1 MNDKFPLNRLAQADP
16 TDGTGRRASR
26 PNRPVPV
33 TVRRTWAVMAVSVL
47 SLSLLAGCSVPF
59 AANGGDSSDTVA
71 SGNDAAA
78 STDANVKKFIAC
90 LTGKGIEA
98 QAAAAPDT
106 SGSTDASKAPTVK
119 NAVELRM
126 IDAAG
131 NPVPVSGD
139 SNGMTVDSGS
149 QQLYAGA
156 TFTTV
161 EDDKVWVMFKDAA
174 ALAGSPYASKQQDYA
189 ACQAQVP
196 DFTQPVQDA
205 NTQPAVSDA
214 QKQAA
219 LDFAKKA
226 REKGYGWVADPDG
239 DNPTTIMIPKT
250 VSEEEFRRFLKD
262 CPVGETG
269 VSFGFDGTPEEFG
282 YDYTQVM
289 RDAQ

>member
-1 MNDKFPLNRLAQADP
+1 MNRNPRILTVALTSTLA
-16 TDGTGRRASR
+16 
-26 PNRPVPV
+26 
-33 TVRRTWAVMAVSVL
+33 L
-47 SLSLLAGCSVPF
+47 SALAGCSTPLT
-59 AANGGDSSDTVA
+59 ANGGDPSNTAA
-71 SGNDAAA
+71 SGNDAAV

-90 LTGKGIEA
+90 LTGKGFEA
-98 QAAAAPDT
+98 QAAAAPDM
-106 SGSTDASKAPTVK
+106 SGSADASKTPTVK

-126 IDAAG
+126 IDKAG
-131 NPVPVSGD
+131 NPVPVGGD
-139 SNGMTVDSGS
+139 SNGMTVDSDA
-149 QQLYAGA
+149 QQLYTGA
-156 TFTTV
+156 TFTSV
-161 EDDKVWVMFKDAA
+161 EDDKVWVMFADAT
-174 ALAGSPYASKQQDYA
+174 ALAGSPYESKQQDYA

-196 DFTQPVQDA
+196 GFTQPVQGADM
-205 NTQPAVSDA
+205 QPAVSDA

-219 LDFAKKA
+219 LDFARKA

>member
-1 MNDKFPLNRLAQADP
+1 MNRNPRTLTIAI
-16 TDGTGRRASR
+16 AS
-26 PNRPVPV
+26 
-33 TVRRTWAVMAVSVL
+33 TLTL
-47 SLSLLAGCSVPF
+47 SALAGCSTPF
-59 AANGGDSSDTVA
+59 TTNGGNQSNAVA
-71 SGNDAAA
+71 SGGDTAT
-78 STDANVKKFIAC
+78 STDTNVRKFIAC
-90 LTGKGIEA
+90 LTDKGIEA
-98 QAAAAPDT
+98 QAAAAPDM
-106 SGSTDASKAPTVK
+106 SGSTDTSKAPTVK

-131 NPVPVSGD
+131 NPVKVGGD
-139 SNGMTVDSGS
+139 SNGMTVDSDA

-161 EDDKVWVMFKDAA
+161 EDDKVWVMFKDAT

-196 DFTQPVQDA
+196 DFTQPVQDE
-205 NTQPAVSDA
+205 NVQPAVSDA

-226 REKGYGWVADPDG
+226 REKGYSWVADPDG

-262 CPVGETG
+262 CPVGDSG
-269 VSFGFDGTPEEFG
+269 VSFGFDGTPQEFG